1 MQTPGNLT
9 SGYST
14 HNAGVLPVVY
24 FDSDDTAYEVV
35 LIDNEVQLKKKIG
48 TSVNSID
55 AEAGNRTGDFMYTLG
70 GSKVNCQPSTVNS
83 QLKKGIYI
91 VNGKKVVLP

>member
-1 MQTPGNLT
+1 MT

-24 FDSDDTAYEVV
+24 FDSDDTAYEMV

-48 TSVNSID
+48 TSLNGVDSD
-55 AEAGNRTGDFMYTLG
+55 AVNRTGDIIYTLS
-70 GSKVNCQPSTVNS
+70 GSKVNCQ
-83 QLKKGIYI
+83 LKKGVYI
-91 VNGKKVVLP
+91 VNGKKVVLR